1 MIFAEW
7 AIDEAEGTILA
18 YTLVTKAES
27 VRKGT
32 LLTKNHIEALKRA
45 GINRV
50 VAARLEPNDIGE
62 DEAALV
68 IGQSLI
74 EDMIEAGPATTGRVN
89 LFARSNGLFSV
100 DVAGIDTINL
110 LDPRI
115 SVATLNNLSRVESGQ
130 MVATVKIIPFAVPG
144 SLIGNIR
151 TVLETKQVLKVHS
164 FEKTR
169 LGVIQSRLP
178 SVRETVLDKTHEL
191 ITKRVQHNCGSVIA
205 ETRVAH
211 EIAPLSKAIS
221 ELSTSCDLL
230 IIFSASAVADE
241 IDIVPR
247 SIVQAGGEI
256 LRIGIPV
263 DPGNLLSL
271 GKLNGKYII
280 VAPGTAR
287 SARENSLDQVLDRL
301 MAGLALDSD
310 ALARMGVGG
319 LLL

>member
-1 MIFAEW
+1 MSIS
-7 AIDEAEGTILA
+7 LP
-18 YTLVTKAES
+18 
-27 VRKGT
+27 
-32 LLTKNHIEALKRA
+32 
-45 GINRV
+45 
-50 VAARLEPNDIGE
+50 AA
-62 DEAALV
+62 
-68 IGQSLI
+68 
-74 EDMIEAGPATTGRVN
+74 
-89 LFARSNGLFSV
+89 NGLFRV

-115 SVATLNNLSRVESGQ
+115 SVATLNNLSRVERGQ

-144 SLIGNIR
+144 ALIGNIR
-151 TVLETKQVLKVHS
+151 TALETEQVLKVHS

-211 EIAPLSKAIS
+211 ETAPLSKAIS